1 MSDLQ
6 RHIGRI
12 LNTGSTVVVVMPEI
26 KGKEDH
32 ALIVETDALPPKYG
46 DGFADLMN
54 TEAQRTSDL
63 VGLLG
68 RRRFGTNE
76 VMINALHANGYLK
89 AMPQERIT
97 MLVTKHNAMPLKDIV
112 VEMRKIRGEAVNPT
126 VEPQDLRPM
135 VEDLIRPDPTPV
147 APVEDAGPLSHV
159 PSLDALVSEI
169 TTETADAPDVPSA
182 LESIESQLE
191 ELAKAVATLTTK
203 LDESNQPKKKGR
215 PAKKVD

>member
-147 APVEDAGPLSHV
+147 VAPVEDAGPLSHV

-169 TTETADAPDVPSA
+169 TTDADAPDVPSA
-182 LESIESQLE
+182 LEGAIA